1 MNPANDVAAKTR
13 SAGLAALTLAVA
25 LGSTGCAT
33 SGGDLWH
40 SGSSSL
46 SSLLWPRERAEPG
59 YDLYAQN
66 MAGSKAVKQS
76 QQGQAEAAGG
86 VDSGAADRNR
96 PSKPAG
102 QTAAEPA
109 ADGQGANASSAFAE
123 PRPRAVN
130 DARVRVTLG
139 RPESVPVLKDAD
151 GRPGPLVAS
160 NAPAVEGPLAE
171 EAAPTPAPAP
181 RRRTTGPK
189 PEPAPDLAAAEPA
202 PAAEAPALARAEPPA
217 EPPAARP
224 EANLKTILD
233 EARDR
238 LEAMSTYQVAITRVE
253 RVGGQ
258 VLPEEKA
265 LLSIRRNPKAVRLE
279 WPEGANKGREVI
291 YSAAINDKVMHVNVA
306 NSAIPI
312 PRMSIPVDSP
322 LAMRN
327 SRHAITEAGFDTIFN
342 NLSKQVD
349 SQGRPTGAEGKLTY
363 KGMQQPEGGDRPCH
377 LIQRITPTKEV
388 WRVYLDPDSLM
399 PVVVTAHQADGG
411 LLESYRYENLK
422 ANPTDLAAAEA
433 FDPDKRWGPSQGL
446 FSRIAR
452 AAAGTNAGQP
462 AATTR

>member
-1 MNPANDVAAKTR
+1 MNPANDVASKTR
-13 SAGLAALTLAVA
+13 IAGLAALTIAAA
-25 LGSTGCAT
+25 LSTAGCAT
-33 SGGDLWH
+33 SGGELWH

-46 SSLLWPRERAEPG
+46 TNMLWPRDRAEPG

-66 MAGSKAVKQS
+66 MANSKAVKQAES
-76 QQGQAEAAGG
+76 EKQAGADQENPLQPATRPAGD
-86 VDSGAADRNR
+86 VAADDR
-96 PSKPAG
+96 G
-102 QTAAEPA
+102 E
-109 ADGQGANASSAFAE
+109 GASSAFAE
-123 PRPRAVN
+123 PKSRGMN

-160 NAPAVEGPLAE
+160 TAPEAEGPVAQ
-171 EAAPTPAPAP
+171 
-181 RRRTTGPK
+181 
-189 PEPAPDLAAAEPA
+189 AAEPA
-202 PAAEAPALARAEPPA
+202 PAPA
-217 EPPAARP
+217 PAARRRAAEPTP
-224 EANLKTILD
+224 EPATALAAADLAPEPAAAPSAPAIAQAEPAAEAQAAPPEMNLKSILD
-233 EARDR
+233 EAHGR
-238 LEAMSTYQVAITRVE
+238 LEAMSTYQVAITRIE
-253 RVGGQ
+253 RVGSQ

-312 PRMSIPVDSP
+312 PRMTLPVDSP

-349 SQGRPTGAEGKLTY
+349 SQGRPTGAEGRLTY
-363 KGMQQPEGGDRPCH
+363 KGLQQPEGGDRPCH
-377 LIQRITPTKEV
+377 LIQRITPAKEV
-388 WRVYLDPDSLM
+388 WRVYLDADTYM

-411 LLESYRYENLK
+411 LLESYRYQNLK
-422 ANPTDLAAAEA
+422 ADPTELAAVEA
-433 FDPDKRWGPSQGL
+433 FDPDKRWGASQGL

-452 AAAGTNAGQP
+452 AAAGTAEQP

>member
-1 MNPANDVAAKTR
+1 MKPANAAGMSKSTGR
-13 SAGLAALTLAVA
+13 AALLIAAA
-25 LGSTGCAT
+25 LGASGCAT

-46 SSLLWPRERAEPG
+46 SNLLWPRARTEPG

-66 MAGSKAVKQS
+66 MAGSKGVRE
-76 QQGQAEAAGG
+76 AEAA
-86 VDSGAADRNR
+86 AATARDN
-96 PSKPAG
+96 PAKAAA
-102 QTAAEPA
+102 QPVAEPLPYDGATASNAFDARPQA
-109 ADGQGANASSAFAE
+109 AK
-123 PRPRAVN
+123 

-151 GRPGPLVAS
+151 GRPGPLLAAA
-160 NAPAVEGPLAE
+160 APAVESRADPGPAPAAAPHRQAAEPTPEPTPALAAEPTPEPAPAPEAPELARAEPAE
-171 EAAPTPAPAP
+171 EAAPAT
-181 RRRTTGPK
+181 
-189 PEPAPDLAAAEPA
+189 
-202 PAAEAPALARAEPPA
+202 
-217 EPPAARP
+217 
-224 EANLKTILD
+224 NLKTILD
-233 EARDR
+233 DAHKR
-238 LEAMSTYQVAITRVE
+238 LETMSTYQVSITRVE
-253 RVGGQ
+253 RVGSQ

-279 WPEGANKGREVI
+279 WPEGTNKGREVI

-312 PRMSIPVDSP
+312 PRMSLPVDSP

-327 SRHAITEAGFDTIFN
+327 SRHSITEAGFDTIFN

-349 SQGRPTGAEGKLTY
+349 SQGRPTGAEGRLTY
-363 KGMQQPEGGDRPCH
+363 KGLQQPEGADHPCH

-388 WRVYLDPDSLM
+388 WRVYLDPESLM

-411 LLESYRYENLK
+411 LLESYRYEGLK

-452 AAAGTNAGQP
+452 AAAGTTPEQP